1 MILILAETGFRIG
14 EVLGIDYTKDID
26 YQNRKVRV
34 RFREDNEN
42 GARAKNFEFRESI
55 VSNDTFEFLMHYLAE
70 NRKLLQYQKYLFEYI
85 AEGYIN
91 SILFSFTVGLPSG
104 SMIKP

>member
-1 MILILAETGFRIG
+1 MRTATRKEIITVLQSCTNCRDQLLILILAETGFRIG

-42 GARAKNFEFRESI
+42 GARAKI
-55 VSNDTFEFLMHYLAE
+55 L
-70 NRKLLQYQKYLFEYI
+70 
-85 AEGYIN
+85 N
-91 SILFSFTVGLPSG
+91 SEKV
-104 SMIKP
+104 

>member
-34 RFREDNEN
+34 GFREDNEN

-55 VSNDTFEFLMHYLAE
+55 VIMICLNFSCIIWLKIENYFNTKNIFL
-70 NRKLLQYQKYLFEYI
+70 NI
-85 AEGYIN
+85 
-91 SILFSFTVGLPSG
+91 
-104 SMIKP
+104 